1 MIRSACERS
10 LRELY
15 PAGVSSEIKERFERE
30 MKGLEGQAE
39 FADDLLLFKELS
51 DAIRQA
57 CRKLYVAGMTTNSIL
72 GDHELNPMPA
82 HYYCSHCGFYQE
94 KPQTVVGMDLPEESC
109 PHCGEPLRRD
119 GFSLGEEYVWKESL
133 TDCFEYQL
141 MTRTIPLARKII
153 EAHYAGQQRCTA
165 LLGMPQYEGTKV
177 FGMAVFPAG
186 VHPTDHAS

>member
-1 MIRSACERS
+1 
-10 LRELY
+10 
-15 PAGVSSEIKERFERE
+15 

-119 GFSLGEEYVWKESL
+119 GFSLREEYVWKESL
-133 TDCFEYQL
+133 TDCFEYRL
-141 MTRTIPLARKII
+141 MTRTFPLVCKTI